1 MYLQKDFGANRNIN
15 YNNYVIAT
23 STNNDFNITDDT
35 LAFVDKE
42 VFNTEDTKVGN
53 SGNINPYYNTLYSE
67 EYVDPNNEA
76 KNSNRKII
84 GKKIIRFESDGEYD
98 SKTKKY
104 YYDHKN
110 YADISVTMPKHNKTA
125 TLNKLQ
131 KNLFAVGLANERQA
145 MYKLIEPGYN
155 ATLEYKTEELNLV
168 PNTTISVRK
177 CYR

>member
-1 MYLQKDFGANRNIN
+1 
-15 YNNYVIAT
+15 
-23 STNNDFNITDDT
+23 
-35 LAFVDKE
+35 
-42 VFNTEDTKVGN
+42 
-53 SGNINPYYNTLYSE
+53 
-67 EYVDPNNEA
+67 
-76 KNSNRKII
+76 
-84 GKKIIRFESDGEYD
+84 
-98 SKTKKY
+98 
-104 YYDHKN
+104 
-110 YADISVTMPKHNKTA
+110 MPKHNKTA